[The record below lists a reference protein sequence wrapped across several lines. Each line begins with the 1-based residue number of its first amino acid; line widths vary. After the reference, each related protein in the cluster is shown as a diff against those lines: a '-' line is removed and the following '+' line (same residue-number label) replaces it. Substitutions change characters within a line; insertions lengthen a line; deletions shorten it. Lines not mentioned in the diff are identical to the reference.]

1 MKEDGCKDT
10 RRRGEEQTERKK
22 YTWID
27 RESKKYEEMIEK
39 YKQKDREGQRERER
53 ERERE
58 ITKKE

>member
-39 YKQKDREGQRERER
+39 YKQKVTRVWSEGFIKRRGG
-53 ERERE
+53 
-58 ITKKE
+58 